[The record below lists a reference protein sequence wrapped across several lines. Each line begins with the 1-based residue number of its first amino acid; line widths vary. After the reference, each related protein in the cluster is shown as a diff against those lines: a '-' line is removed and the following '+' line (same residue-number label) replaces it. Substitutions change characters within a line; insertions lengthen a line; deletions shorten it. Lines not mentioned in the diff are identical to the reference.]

1 MSIIKGNAG
10 ESSIPFV
17 RLCTDFRVS
26 GEIAALAGSSEV
38 QARGVDSVGAGF
50 ANPARI
56 VRDLARR
63 ESESSPPSLYPPFT
77 HDRGI

>member
-17 RLCTDFRVS
+17 SLCTDFGVS
-26 GEIAALAGSSEV
+26 GEIGALAGSSEV